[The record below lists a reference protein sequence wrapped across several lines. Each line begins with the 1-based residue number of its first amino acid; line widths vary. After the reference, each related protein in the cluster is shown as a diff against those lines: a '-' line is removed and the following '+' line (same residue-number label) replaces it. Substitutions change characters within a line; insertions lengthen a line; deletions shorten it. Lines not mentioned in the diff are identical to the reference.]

1 MNLCTLKANPAIL
14 IPSLN
19 NAQSFTSFRQSSL
32 STTSN
37 SLAKL
42 TSRYQTPNFPL
53 LPASCFNYMCHSS
66 QDRWTAWMS
75 PLASVIACSSGGAKE
90 PIRFSNGSMLVIA
103 AFKYH
108 RTEFLHDQLGIQQR
122 HGLCFLYGVL
132 GSTDSLWLGRLCWQ
146 PGMVV
151 LAFVRH
157 D

>member
-19 NAQSFTSFRQSSL
+19 STHSFTSFPQSLL

-42 TSRYQTPNFPL
+42 TSRYRTPNFPFF
-53 LPASCFNYMCHSS
+53 PASSFNYMCPTHKIGE
-66 QDRWTAWMS
+66 QNVPTIV
-75 PLASVIACSSGGAKE
+75 SVTACSSGGAKE

-103 AFKYH
+103 AFKDH

-122 HGLCFLYGVL
+122 YGLRFLNGVL
-132 GSTDSLWLGRLCWQ
+132 HSTDSLGLGRLCWQ

-157 D
+157 N